1 MKTFLT
7 SVFSV
12 AAVLIMGLANAHAV
26 TTTDDF
32 SDLND
37 TANPAWTHLSGFV
50 LSTGQAWDASTG
62 QYHLTAPN
70 NGFVSGTNQ
79 FGFVGSYTGPV
90 STNVIVTTDFVQNEN
105 GAAYGVGARMN
116 GLNGAFNSANRLQGY
131 VYAYEATARGG
142 LGEMVMYHFGSNPF
156 NPFEDMGDPAG
167 VEGVDWIR
175 KVTLDVANK
184 DYRFSLSA
192 IGNTIT
198 GVVSEIGGGVVAY
211 QTHTDSLFTSGYS
224 GVIAVGIT
232 STTSGAFLSDI
243 TVDNFVSAEVP
254 EPATGL
260 LVAFGAGAMLLSRR
274 YPRKH

>member
-1 MKTFLT
+1 MKTSLT
-7 SVFSV
+7 TIFSI
-12 AAVLIMGLANAHAV
+12 AAVLILGLATGQAAV
-26 TTTDDF
+26 ITDDF

-50 LSTGQAWDASTG
+50 LSTGQSWDASTG

-70 NGFVSGTNQ
+70 NGFVSGTSQ

-90 STNVIVTTDFVQNEN
+90 STDVIVKTDFVQNEN

-116 GLNGAFNSANRLQGY
+116 GLNGAFNSPNRLQGY
-131 VYAYEATARGG
+131 VYGYEPQARGG

-184 DYRFSLSA
+184 DYTFTLSA
-192 IGNTIT
+192 IGNIIT
-198 GVVSEIGGGVVAY
+198 GVVNEVGGGVVAH
-211 QTHTDSLFTSGYS
+211 QTHIDTTFTSGYS
-224 GVIAVGIT
+224 GVVAVGT
-232 STTSGAFLSDI
+232 STPAVAFPSDI
-243 TVDNFVSAEVP
+243 TIDNFLTADVP
-254 EPATGL
+254 EPATIL
-260 LVAFGAGAMLLSRR
+260 LVAFGAGAMLLCRR
-274 YPRKH
+274 QLAKR